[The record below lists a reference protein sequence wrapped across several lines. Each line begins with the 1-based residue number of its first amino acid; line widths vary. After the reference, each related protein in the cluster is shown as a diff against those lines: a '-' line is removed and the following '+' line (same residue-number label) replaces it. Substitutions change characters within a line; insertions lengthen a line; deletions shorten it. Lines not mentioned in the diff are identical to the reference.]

1 MEIKNLGLIPYGDC
15 LGIMDQYH
23 NEVVKSPNHLGV
35 ILVVQHPP
43 TVTMGKRELL
53 QDMLVSPERLKTK
66 GVDFFKID
74 RGGSVTVHEP
84 GQLVIYPI
92 FNLGKYNQTV
102 RSYVNLLED
111 AMIEVSAKFQVIAA
125 RSEVNPG
132 VWCGQNKIGALGIR
146 ILNKVTKHGIAFNVN
161 NSLETFKHIVP
172 CGLRN
177 SGVTSLLAE
186 VKAHT
191 PKNENIQFNI
201 DFDNVSH
208 DLAGYIKDKL
218 LLTLKS

>member
-15 LGIMDQYH
+15 LGIMDFYH
-23 NEVVKSPNHLGV
+23 SEVVKSPNHPGL

-53 QDMLVSPERLKTK
+53 QDMLVSPEQLKTK

-92 FNLGKYNQTV
+92 FNLGKYKQTV

-111 AMIEVSAKFQVIAA
+111 AMIEISAKYQVTAT

-132 VWCGQNKIGALGIR
+132 VWCGHNKIGALGIR
-146 ILNKVTKHGIAFNVN
+146 ILNKVTKHGIAYNIN

-191 PKNENIQFNI
+191 AKDENLQFNI
-201 DFDNVSH
+201 DFDDVSFQ
-208 DLAGYIKDKL
+208 LSGYIKDKL
-218 LLTLKS
+218 LLTINS